1 VPRCLAAFVFALAV
15 ISPALAGTSNSLMD
29 VHPDGARLAV
39 ANTDA
44 GTITVVDLKTRKKL
58 AEFPCGDHP
67 EGVTW
72 AGKSDTILA
81 TVWGDDRVIFYDAAK
96 GHQFTLKVDDEPY
109 GIVSTADG
117 KFAYVTHDYPGTISE
132 IDVAARKVTRTFPV
146 GKFTRGLALSGDEK
160 TLYATEFFTATLVA
174 VSRETGKVTD
184 TWPGYETDN
193 LARNVVLHPKRPKAY
208 ISHLRSRVTSFDAR
222 GSIFPQLSMCDLWEK
237 PKDEKRRRSIT
248 LDTYN
253 GVYVMANPWEAA
265 ISPDGKLAYTI
276 YAGTNDMNVSDVVDD
291 DYHEITRKGS
301 AIKIGQHPRAIRT
314 SPTGNEVYAYNTL
327 DYEVTV
333 YDASMKK
340 LGGVKVCEPP
350 HSAEWRRGKE
360 LFVTSLPPM
369 GGGRNI
375 GWVSCSS
382 CHPDGVTDGR
392 TWQNPEGDR
401 KTPNLFGLAHTH
413 PLHWSA
419 DRDESQDFE
428 YTIRGILMR
437 GRGLANDK
445 LKSGKE
451 FDPIALDQKCAGLS
465 KDLDALAI
473 YTNSFPV
480 RLSPHAAGP
489 GKLTPEA
496 ERGKKLFE
504 STATKCAT
512 CHNGPY
518 FTDSSLKEKPFKTHD
533 VGTGGDKREKMGPK
547 YDTPTLLGVYRMNS
561 YLHDGRAKTL
571 HEVLTTHNKGD
582 KHGVTSQL
590 KPAEVD
596 DLVAF
601 LKSLP
606 YETPPEE
613 TPNTVEHFLKG
624 MRYPRPE
631 DGKK

>member
-1 VPRCLAAFVFALAV
+1 MPRRLVACVLALVVVL
-15 ISPALAGTSNSLMD
+15 PTLAGTSNSLMD
-29 VHPDGARLAV
+29 VHPDGTKLAV

-44 GTITVVDLKTRKKL
+44 GTVSVVDLKTRKKV

-81 TVWGDDRVIFYDAAK
+81 TVWGDDRVLFYDAAK

-109 GIVSTADG
+109 GIVCTADG

-146 GKFTRGLALSGDEK
+146 GKFTRGLALSADEK
-160 TLYATEFFTATLVA
+160 TLYATEFFTATLIA

-184 TWPGYETDN
+184 TWPGYDSDN
-193 LARNVVLHPKRPKAY
+193 LARQVTLHPKRAKAY
-208 ISHLRSRVTSFDAR
+208 VTHIRSRVTAFDAA
-222 GSIFPQLSMCDLWEK
+222 GSIFPQVSMCDLFER
-237 PKDEKRRRSIT
+237 PKDEKRRRSIA

-253 GVYVMANPWEAA
+253 GVYVPTNPWETAV
-265 ISPDGKLAYTI
+265 SPDGKTAYTI
-276 YAGTNDMNVSDVVDD
+276 YAGTNDMNIHTVLDD
-291 DYHEITRKGS
+291 DYRELSRKGS
-301 AIKIGQHPRAIRT
+301 AVRIGQHPRAVRV
-314 SPTGNEVYAYNTL
+314 SPTGAEVYISNTL
-327 DYEVTV
+327 DYEVGV
-333 YDASMKK
+333 YDASGRR
-340 LGGVKVCEPP
+340 LGGVAVCDPP
-350 HSAEWRRGKE
+350 HTAEWRRGKE
-360 LFVTSLPPM
+360 LFVTALTPM
-369 GGGRNI
+369 GGGRGI

-382 CHPDGVTDGR
+382 CHPDGVTDAR

-428 YTIRGILMR
+428 YTIRGVLMR
-437 GRGLANDK
+437 GRGLSTER
-445 LKSGKE
+445 LKQGKE
-451 FDPIALDQKCAGLS
+451 TDRVALDQKCSGLT
-465 KDLDALAI
+465 KDLDAMAI

-489 GKLTPEA
+489 GKLTAEA

-504 STATKCAT
+504 SAATKCAT
-512 CHNGPY
+512 CHTGAY
-518 FTDSSLKEKPFKTHD
+518 YTDSSLAVKPFKVHD

-561 YLHDGRAKTL
+561 FLHDGRAKTL
-571 HEVLTTHNKGD
+571 HEVLTAHNAGD

-601 LKSLP
+601 VKSLP
-606 YETPPEE
+606 YQTPPED
-613 TPNTVEHFLKG
+613 TPNTVPHFTKG

-631 DGKK
+631 DKK

>member
-1 VPRCLAAFVFALAV
+1 MPGRIAAFVLVAFA
-15 ISPALAGTSNSLMD
+15 IPAFAGSSNSLMD
-29 VHPDGARLAV
+29 LHPDSTRLAV

-44 GTITVVDLKTRKKL
+44 GTVTVVDVKARKKL

-72 AGKSDTILA
+72 AGKSDTFLA
-81 TVWGDDRVIFYDAAK
+81 TVWGDDRVMFYDAAK

-109 GIVSTADG
+109 GVVATTDG

-132 IDVAARKVTRTFPV
+132 IDVAARKVVRTFPV
-146 GKFTRGLALSGDEK
+146 GKFTRGLALSADEK
-160 TLYATEFFTATLVA
+160 TLYATEFFSAGLVA

-184 TWPGYETDN
+184 AWPGYDSDN
-193 LARNVVLHPKRPKAY
+193 LARSVTLHPKRAKAY
-208 ISHLRSRVTSFDAR
+208 VTHIRSRVTAFDAA
-222 GSIFPQLSMCDLWEK
+222 GSIFPQVSMCDLFER
-237 PKDEKRRRSIT
+237 PKDEKRRRSIA

-253 GVYVMANPWEAA
+253 GVYVPTNPWETA
-265 ISPDGKLAYTI
+265 ISPDGKTGYTI
-276 YAGTNDMNVSDVVDD
+276 YAGTNDMNIHTVLDD
-291 DYHEITRKGS
+291 DYRELTRKTPPVR
-301 AIKIGQHPRAIRT
+301 IGQHPRAVRVG
-314 SPTGNEVYAYNTL
+314 PTGEVYISNTL
-327 DYEVTV
+327 DYEVGI
-333 YDASMKK
+333 YDANGKR
-340 LGGVKVCEPP
+340 LDGVKVCDPP

-360 LFVTSLPPM
+360 LFVTALTPM
-369 GGGRNI
+369 GGGRGI

-428 YTIRGILMR
+428 YTIRGVLMR
-437 GRGLANDK
+437 GRGLATGER
-445 LKSGKE
+445 LKQGK
-451 FDPIALDQKCAGLS
+451 DTDRVALDQKCSGLS
-465 KDLDALAI
+465 KDLDAMAV

-489 GKLTPEA
+489 GKLTEQA

-504 STATKCAT
+504 STTTKCAT
-512 CHNGPY
+512 CHTGAY
-518 FTDSSLKEKPFKTHD
+518 YSDSALKAKPFNAHD
-533 VGTGGDKREKMGPK
+533 VGTGGDKRERMGPK

-561 YLHDGRAKTL
+561 FLHDGRAKTL
-571 HEVLTTHNKGD
+571 HEVLTTHNAGD
-582 KHGVTSQL
+582 KHGTTSHL

-601 LKSLP
+601 VKSLP
-606 YETPPEE
+606 YETPPEQ

-631 DGKK
+631 EKK